1 MEIKL
6 NGKAREVGDGITVS
20 RLLEDLRLQPLRV
33 AVQVNLDIIKRE
45 RYGEVFL
52 QPDDTVEILTFMSGG

>member
-1 MEIKL
+1 MDITL

-20 RLLEDLRLQPLRV
+20 RLLEDLGLQPLRV

-45 RYGEVFL
+45 RYGEVVL
-52 QPDDTVEILTFMSGG
+52 RPDDTVEILTFMSGG